1 MPQAQKTVQRRTYG
15 TKFGIK
21 KQRNIISKAPSNT
34 ARQEKESHLNQKGK
48 NYYLY
53 DFLSRKFIGICKKK
67 KITRFNK

>member
-1 MPQAQKTVQRRTYG
+1 MPQAQKTVLSRTYG

-21 KQRNIISKAPSNT
+21 KQRNILSKAPANT

-53 DFLSRKFIGICKKK
+53 DF
-67 KITRFNK
+67 